1 MDIGTAK
8 NYQYINEINTTP
20 NGDAATWEW
29 FGPGIK
35 NITSETNETA
45 SEDYFFDGGGDAETS
60 VDGKSRSYTVT
71 GVRRIGD
78 PAQDYVASLD
88 DETGDALMTQYRVT
102 DPTGKVIERDVTV
115 HEIKANDATGD
126 ANSRTDFSCKLSCA
140 GKPRIVRESDGRAL
154 PDKITAEA
162 VSVEVG
168 ATGKVSASVDPPDAS
183 QRVLC
188 AVENPKVAEVT
199 PDGTVTG
206 LAAGETTVT
215 VRAAS
220 KPSVMKQVKL
230 TVTEAAA
237 KSAKPPAGA

>member
-1 MDIGTAK
+1 MDIGSAK

-20 NGDAATWEW
+20 NGDAPTWAW

-35 NITSETNETA
+35 NISSETNETT

-60 VDGKSRSYTVT
+60 VDGKARSYTVT

-78 PAQDYVASLD
+78 PAQEYVASLD
-88 DETGDALMTQYRVT
+88 EETGDALLTQYRVT

-115 HEIKANDATGD
+115 HEIKANDPTGD
-126 ANSRTDFSCKLSCA
+126 ANARTDFSCKLSCA
-140 GKPRIVRESDGRAL
+140 GKPRIIKESDGRAL
-154 PDKITAEA
+154 PEAVAAQA

-168 ATGKVSASVDPPDAS
+168 ATATVGATVTPSDAS
-183 QRVLC
+183 QRILC
-188 AVENPKVAEVT
+188 AVENPKFAEVT

-206 LAAGETTVT
+206 LAAGETTIT

-237 KSAKPPAGA
+237 RSAKPAGA